1 MRKLP
6 FMFKNIRFQEWK
18 KSVYARALFY
28 ALLAFL
34 GLRIFTSL
42 VLLIGEFRPATVYP
56 ALEVTRN
63 TLINLE
69 QKSSFSRLFLAPWYR
84 WDTVHYL
91 EIADFGYDFDPVNT
105 IWPPLYPVLI
115 KIINFLYQPSLVAGI
130 LVSNIFFI
138 IGLFLTYVLTAEII
152 DEKTAKNTLLFLVCF
167 PMSFYFIAAYSESL
181 FLVFTTAV
189 FLLINRKKWL
199 WAGVVSALAS
209 LTRVQGIIL
218 IIPILVALIRQYDK
232 DRDLKYLLVNA
243 FSCVYAP
250 FAYGLY
256 SLYVFFGL
264 RADWPWNTL
273 SSYWLQRFSLPW
285 EGFYYTFLS
294 ILGKNTHIDYSP
306 LLVKIL
312 NIILPLFSMYIL
324 IAIRKKIPLSYS
336 IYSWVMLFLVVGKI
350 DYNNTLVSTTR
361 YLLTIIPIFLGMAM
375 ILNHKYLRLAYFSI
389 GIMLQTILIIFF
401 YWWFWVA

>member
-1 MRKLP
+1 MIKKLD
-6 FMFKNIRFQEWK
+6 QELK
-18 KSVYARALFY
+18 KSFYVRALFY
-28 ALLAFL
+28 VFFTFL
-34 GLRIFTSL
+34 VLRIFTSL
-42 VLLIGEFRPATVYP
+42 VLLIGVFQPATVYP
-56 ALEVTRN
+56 TLDTTRN
-63 TLINLE
+63 TLVTLE
-69 QKSSFSRLFLAPWYR
+69 QESGFSRLFLAPWYR

-91 EIADFGYDFDPVNT
+91 EIAEFGYDFDPVNT
-105 IWPPLYPVLI
+105 IWPPLYPFLI
-115 KIINFLYQPSLVAGI
+115 KTMNLVFQPSLLAGI
-130 LVSNIFFI
+130 LVSNIFFVF
-138 IGLFLTYVLTAEII
+138 GLFLTYWLTTGIF

-167 PMSFYFIAAYSESL
+167 PMSFYFVAAYSESL
-181 FLVFTTAV
+181 FLVLCAAV
-189 FLLINRKKWL
+189 LLLIKRKKWL

-209 LTRVQGIIL
+209 LTRVQGIFL
-218 IIPILVALIRQYDK
+218 IIPILVELIRQYDK
-232 DRDLKYLLVNA
+232 DRNLKYLLVNV

-285 EGFYYTFLS
+285 EGFYFTFLS

-312 NIILPLFSMYIL
+312 NIILPLFSIYIL
-324 IAIRKKIPLSYS
+324 IAIRRKIPLSYS
-336 IYSWVMLFLVVGKI
+336 IYSWIMLILVVGKI
-350 DYNNTLVSTTR
+350 DYNNTLVSTAR
-361 YLLTIIPIFLGMAM
+361 YLLTTIPIFMGMAM